1 MASFTVQTQ
10 EWIGTRSIPSVFTTS
25 SLTLAGVTATAV
37 DPTVF
42 SSTGHTLSN
51 GDSVTLSGFQEMIE
65 ANGLTGVVEAVATD
79 TFQIKGF
86 SGDPEE
92 TSGGTVKRSGTTLN
106 PSFLTEAIEQTVLSL
121 IGADPTKVHL
131 YANTAAALVPG
142 TTSADSDLIVEI
154 TADGRVANQISLAL
168 SVDAAITTSIYYATD
183 RSPVWWFE
191 SGIIEALPSAGI
203 SAWKYTLVG
212 GQSITTANE
221 AAGTVT
227 GNFPARYLGTLP
239 LYSAE
244 RILAYWV
251 TDMRNDLP
259 AYSDPSAGPMSRSTY
274 GSLSTDKG
282 WEIVRYLIETEED
295 TELAQAKTS
304 QLSSEQQ
311 QWLVEYNWLIQQL
324 ELVKTEY
331 LRRIGAA

>member
-1 MASFTVQTQ
+1 E
-10 EWIGTRSIPSVFTTS
+10 EWVGTRAIPSVFKTTG
-25 SLTLAGVTATAV
+25 TTVTEVLSTAST
-37 DPTVF
+37 DVF
-42 SSTGHTLSN
+42 NSTAHPFSD
-51 GDSVTLSGFQEMIE
+51 GDSVSLSGFTES
-65 ANGLTGVVEAVATD
+65 TGVNGITGIVEGKTANTFKVANVVVD
-79 TFQIKGF
+79 I
-86 SGDPEE
+86 DE
-92 TSGGTVKRSGTTLN
+92 TTGGTVAKAGALS

-131 YANTAAALVPG
+131 YAGTAATLTPG

-203 SAWKYTLVG
+203 SDWKYTLVG

-227 GNFPARYLGTLP
+227 GNFPARYLGTIP
-239 LYSAE
+239 LYASE
-244 RILAYWV
+244 RILSYWI

-259 AYSDPSAGPMSRSTY
+259 AYSDPDSGPMDRSTY
-274 GSLSTDKG
+274 GNLTTEKG
-282 WEIVRYLIETEED
+282 WGTVRYLIETEED

-311 QWLVEYNWLIQQL
+311 QWLVEYNWLVQQL